1 MTSLHC
7 VTATPP
13 SCSGFQAGGGA
24 KVSSKSLTHFETL
37 FSLLSTYI
45 QFVKGQFT
53 FCKQTNK
60 LILNQNLLLKF
71 KNSMKT
77 HFEIEGY

>member
-37 FSLLSTYI
+37 FSLLSTYT
-45 QFVKGQFT
+45 QGQFT
-53 FCKQTNK
+53 FCKQTNNH
-60 LILNQNLLLKF
+60 ILNQNSCTYC
-71 KNSMKT
+71 KNSKA
-77 HFEIEGY
+77 HL